1 MDEEDSVCM
10 ATPRPANE
18 YNFADTQSI
27 IQDKEKSFRSS
38 ILEEALSHNKSKP
51 RTDKSA
57 RNTTGKTAREGH
69 FIRGSHEKSLEG
81 RETIMQK
88 LSRSQMGAD
97 GMQLSHSDAN
107 INVSV
112 LHADLESSEPGF
124 GDENSSDS
132 ESQGSRAS
140 QQDNF

>member
-10 ATPRPANE
+10 ATPGPANE
-18 YNFADTQSI
+18 YNFAEAQSI

-38 ILEEALSHNKSKP
+38 ILDEALSNNPKP

-69 FIRGSHEKSLEG
+69 YIRGSHEKSLEG

-124 GDENSSDS
+124 GDENSSES
-132 ESQGSRAS
+132 ESQGSGAS